1 MKRESTIGPALLLA
15 GIALVAGITAGLG
28 VFARGDGSV
37 QLVTSERG
45 VPYEMATSGVY
56 AYNAERVVAEGVGW
70 DVFTLA
76 VAVPALLVASFFVAR
91 GSFRGRLFA
100 LGLLGYFLYAYLEYA
115 VTWAF
120 GPLFLAFVAI
130 YGASLLGILWIGGAL
145 VRDGLGGRFAETFPR
160 RSWAILNV
168 AMAALLTILWL
179 GRIAAGLGG
188 DLVTA
193 GLTSETTL
201 TVQALDLG
209 LMVPLSVLGAV
220 LVWRRTDV
228 GYAFAAAWSVTFVA
242 MSAAI
247 MAMLLSAFAV
257 EGTLEIVPIAIFGLA
272 ASAGIV
278 IGIRA
283 YQSIES
289 TDPAPAAERHA
300 AGAGRPGTVGEV
312 LS

>member
-1 MKRESTIGPALLLA
+1 MRRPSISGPALLTA
-15 GIALVAGITAGLG
+15 AIALVAGITAALG
-28 VFARGDGSV
+28 VFARGGGSV
-37 QLVTSERG
+37 QLVSSERG
-45 VPYEMATSGVY
+45 VSYEMATSGVY

-70 DVFTLA
+70 DVFTLV
-76 VAVPALLVASFFVAR
+76 VAVPALLVASYFVAR

-100 LGLLGYFLYAYLEYA
+100 VGLLGYFLYAYLEYA

-130 YGASLLGILWIGGAL
+130 YGASLLGILWIGGDL
-145 VRDGLGGRFAETFPR
+145 VRDGLAGRFAETFPR

-168 AMAALLTILWL
+168 AMAALLTLLWL
-179 GRIAAGLGG
+179 GRIAAGLRG

-220 LVWRRTDV
+220 LVWRRTAV
-228 GYAFAAAWSVTFVA
+228 GYTFATAWSVTFVA

-247 MAMLLSAFAV
+247 MAMLLSAWAV
-257 EGTLEIVPIAIFGLA
+257 EGALEIVPIAIFGLA

-278 IGIRA
+278 IGVRA
-283 YQSIES
+283 YQSIELTGPS
-289 TDPAPAAERHA
+289 PVSERHA
-300 AGAGRPGTVGEV
+300 AEAHRPGMVQEV
-312 LS
+312 LP

>member
-1 MKRESTIGPALLLA
+1 MRRPSINGPALLTA

-37 QLVTSERG
+37 QLVSSERG

-70 DVFTLA
+70 DIFTLA
-76 VAVPALLVASFFVAR
+76 VAVPALFVASYFVAR

-100 LGLLGYFLYAYLEYA
+100 IGLLGYFLYAYLEYA

-120 GPLFLAFVAI
+120 GPLFLAFIAI
-130 YGASLLGILWIGGAL
+130 YAASLLGILWIGGVLA
-145 VRDGLGGRFAETFPR
+145 RDGLAGRFAETFPR
-160 RSWAILNV
+160 RSWAVLNV
-168 AMAALLTILWL
+168 AMAALLTLLWL

-228 GYAFAAAWSVTFVA
+228 GYTFATAWSVTFVA

-247 MAMLLSAFAV
+247 MAMLLSAWAV
-257 EGTLEIVPIAIFGLA
+257 EGALEIVPIAIFGLA

-278 IGIRA
+278 IGVRA

-289 TDPAPAAERHA
+289 TGSAHAAERYA
-300 AGAGRPGTVGEV
+300 AEARQPGTVRVV
-312 LS
+312 LP